1 MKFVRSIIGWICT
14 VIVIALF
21 GGVFAINVMHAERDK
36 NGEITGV
43 KYD

>member
-1 MKFVRSIIGWICT
+1 MKFVKGLIGWVCT

-21 GGVFAINVMHAERDK
+21 GGAYAVSIAHVERDK
-36 NGEITGV
+36 NGEIVGM